1 MDAIVNQRDFS
12 GQTPLHYAAIA
23 NNLEAIKVLLDY
35 GAEVDAFDTQL
46 GTPLLWA
53 VRDGY
58 YEVARLLIER
68 GAQLDI
74 TTPPSGD
81 LIILACRNHH
91 WRLADLLLD
100 AGELTTH
107 TTASGR
113 NLLNLITSS
122 VSPSEKPN
130 IGLFHRLLDHGVDLC
145 AIDDYGIS
153 AFRNLFLDSCPVYL
167 RVILDRYGK
176 LDLAKLEGWSTDS
189 FHSSIKTLTT
199 TTRNFRYVKRILN
212 KSELLQMCDMADT
225 GKHSLLCRAA
235 CWNSVEAI
243 GNIISLG
250 VDNLEHYCEEHG
262 TPLEAAISHRHIEVV
277 KYLVRNG
284 ASVPSSLSK
293 AKNPVISM
301 TNPDFAIRQW
311 LFIGQHTERKRLSS
325 KPTTDD
331 TELKDWSGIWIAQV
345 VLPFNLR
352 KRDIESTLEY
362 AGQRCFILGREE
374 MYMPVSRLA
383 KLHRYKFENTASR
396 SCQAPGETVQN

>member
-35 GAEVDAFDTQL
+35 GAEVDVFDTQL
-46 GTPLLWA
+46 DTPLFWA
-53 VRDGY
+53 VREGHYD
-58 YEVARLLIER
+58 VARLLIER
-68 GAQLDI
+68 GAQFDM
-74 TTPPSGD
+74 TTSPSGD
-81 LIILACRNHH
+81 LIILACRKHH
-91 WRLADLLLD
+91 WRLANLLLD

-113 NLLNLITSS
+113 NLLNLLTSS
-122 VSPSEKPN
+122 VSPSQKPN
-130 IGLFHRLLDHGVDLC
+130 IGLFHRLLDHGLDLC
-145 AIDDYGIS
+145 AINDCGIS
-153 AFRNLFLDSCPVYL
+153 AFHNLFLDSCPVYL
-167 RVILDRYGK
+167 RVVLDRYGK
-176 LDLAKLEGWSTDS
+176 LDLARLEGWSTDY
-189 FHSSIKTLTT
+189 FHNSIETLIT
-199 TTRNFRYVKRILN
+199 TTRNFRSIKRILN
-212 KSELLQMCDMADT
+212 KSEILQMCDLTDT

-250 VDNLEHYCEEHG
+250 ADNLEHRCEEHG
-262 TPLEAAISHRHIEVV
+262 TPLEAAITHRHIEAV

-293 AKNPVISM
+293 AKNPVVSM

-311 LFIGQHTERKRLSS
+311 LFIGQHTERKRLSD

-362 AGQRCFILGREE
+362 AWQRCFILGKEE
-374 MYMPVSRLA
+374 MHMPVRRLA
-383 KLHRYKFENTASR
+383 KLHRYKFETTSKH
-396 SCQAPGETVQN
+396 SDQPS